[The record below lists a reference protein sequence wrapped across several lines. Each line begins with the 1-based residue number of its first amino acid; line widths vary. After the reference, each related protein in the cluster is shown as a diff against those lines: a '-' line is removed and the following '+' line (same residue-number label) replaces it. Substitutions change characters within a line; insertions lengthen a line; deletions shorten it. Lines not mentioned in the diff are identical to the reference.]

1 MRERLL
7 NMPASEKLPQDTR
20 VRGRLLNILLVGVAL
35 IAITILVA
43 LISARVI
50 GFTQFESILYKS
62 AFVLLIGISFIYWL
76 NKQGKVYLAGVLFL
90 LLITSAITLS
100 DNTYELVVGRSLI
113 FFIIPIMMASFLL
126 RSYASFIVASLLVI
140 QHAILWRSPELSDVD
155 FSPFGM
161 FAFFAFALITWLAAR
176 SLENALVQAHEINL
190 HLDELVGERTR
201 ELAEANAYL
210 ESANERLQE
219 LDALKSKFVS
229 DVSHELRTPISN
241 ISIYLEMLE
250 DTLSS
255 LGKTLPKKVTN
266 FINVASQETKRLSKL
281 INDILN
287 SSRIEQSLAT
297 PEMQP
302 VDVHGLIQGIIE
314 INRLNAEAK
323 GLKLDVTTAPTT
335 PSLLADAEQLKQVFT
350 NLVANAINYTVEGTI
365 SISTTTRNEL
375 FTFVIQ
381 DTGMGIASDDI
392 PHLFE
397 RFYRGQQ
404 ASRSSIPGTG
414 LGLAITKEIIELHQG
429 NIEVQSEI
437 NIGTT
442 LIVTFPIHKT
452 ESEQ

>member
-255 LGKTLPKKVTN
+255 LGKTLPEKVTN

-365 SISTTTRNEL
+365 SISTTTRDEL

>member
-255 LGKTLPKKVTN
+255 LGKTLPEKVTN